1 MKIRIGTLLLL
12 ALFPISLAA
21 QVSKTGSKTVSPSL
35 TPSIS
40 VYPQVQAEGL
50 IDRVDKRIEKN
61 DGKLSIGW
69 QPVYT
74 ETPSEGNTKKFLLF
88 TGSSNFSETG
98 DLPVYVQLFP
108 TSNGRSIRAEV
119 VDAEYEIL
127 SSDEL
132 EGLTDLDKIGTE
144 VAIAT
149 DDMISAKQHLTRLR
163 IVPLRRNQ
171 VTGTI
176 EKLTRFNLNESIVGV
191 SASRSSSA
199 AGFASSSKLAGGSWY
214 KISVAEDGIYN
225 ITYSDLEA
233 LGMDPS
239 SIDPRKISLYGN
251 GGGMVPIINGEERLD
266 DLQENAIIVT
276 GESDGDFDSDDKI
289 VFYGQGPHRW
299 TEADSNS
306 CMAFH
311 HIKHLYSEKTFY
323 FLKVGSGNGKRV
335 QNQVNADTPHNTVAT
350 SFDDYGFF
358 ESDEHNLLKSGREWY
373 GQVLDITTSQSLSF
387 GFVNRITAEPIK
399 LRTRVV
405 SRSIGTPSSFQFNVN
420 GGNEFTVTPGSVT
433 GEYYQKFAE
442 TVISCQ
448 EIITGSSSV
457 SIDLEFNKA
466 VSNAQGW
473 LDHVEVNVR
482 RNLTYSGSEVLFR
495 DSRSVGVGNITEF
508 RLANTSSSVLL
519 WDVTDPTNVK
529 RQVVEQNGSIQ
540 TFALSTESVRQ
551 FASFNGAGYRSVELE
566 GGVENQNL
574 HGLSQ
579 ANMIIVAHPDFVTEA
594 DRLADFHRNSEK
606 RSLSVHVVSPEEIY
620 NEFSSGAQDICA
632 IRDFMRMFYERAG
645 SNPSNM
651 ARYLLL
657 FGDASYDY
665 KDVLDGNTNFVPTF
679 ESYESMLP
687 TRSYASD
694 DYFGMLDPS
703 EGHWTASSA
712 DALDI
717 GVGRFPVRTLEDAT
731 GVVDKILRYEEV
743 NAAGSSIGGQEEC
756 INGVGSAVVAPDWR
770 NRVVMIADDE
780 DGNMHFNQ
788 ADELADTI
796 QSRYPEYNLTKIY
809 LDAYVQV
816 STPGGQRYPE
826 VQVDLNNNIE
836 KGALIVNYTGHGG
849 ELGWTHERV
858 LGISDINAWSNA
870 SNLPAFVTA
879 TCEFSRYDDP
889 SRVSAG
895 ELVLLNPNGGGI
907 ALFTTSRLVY
917 SAPNF
922 NLNMKFYQN
931 LFNEQ
936 LWGDPTM
943 GDVIR
948 MTKVAAG
955 SDVNNRNFSLLG
967 DPAQRLAYPEHDVS
981 TLTVNGLSVTTTID
995 TLSALELVSVSGKLV
1010 NSETGANMTNFNGVI
1025 YPTVFDKETTAT
1037 TLGND
1042 PSSYPAPFKVR
1053 KSLVFRGKA
1062 SVTDGSFQFQFVVPR
1077 DIAYNFDFGRF
1088 SYYAENETTNANGY
1102 SHDFIIGGS
1111 SSDVVLDGVGPDVQL
1126 YMNDEQFAYGGTTD
1140 ENPLLLAVVVDSNG
1154 INTVGNGIGHDL
1166 TAVLDENSGN
1176 TINLN
1181 DFYQSDMDSY
1191 QSGRISYPF
1200 SELSEGVHSLKVKV
1214 WDVHNNSSE
1223 AFTEFVV
1230 SESAN
1235 LALNHVLNYP
1245 NPFTTRTSFYFEHNQ
1260 ACNDLAVQVQV
1271 FTVSGKLVKT
1281 INETVHNDGFHGDP
1295 IDWNGLDDYGQK
1307 IGKGV
1312 YVYNLK
1318 VSTPDGQVAE
1328 QLEKLVILN

>member
-1 MKIRIGTLLLL
+1 MKIRIWALFLL
-12 ALFPISLAA
+12 ASIPLSLVA
-21 QVSKTGSKTVSPSL
+21 QVSKTGAKLSL
-35 TPSIS
+35 E
-40 VYPQVQAEGL
+40 Q
-50 IDRVDKRIEKN
+50 DRPAAIATSALHSELTSRTREKEKN
-61 DGKLSIGW
+61 DGKQSIDW

-74 ETPSEGNTKKFLLF
+74 ETPSEGNAKKFLLF
-88 TGSSNFSETG
+88 TGSSNFSESG
-98 DLPVYVQLFP
+98 DLPVYVRLVP
-108 TSNGRSIRAEV
+108 TIAGRSVRLELIETEFEAM
-119 VDAEYEIL
+119 
-127 SSDEL
+127 SSADL
-132 EGLTDLDKIGTE
+132 IGITDLDKIQSE
-144 VAIAT
+144 ISVIA
-149 DDMISAKQHLTRLR
+149 DDIISAKQHLTRLKF
-163 IVPLRRNQ
+163 VPIRRNA
-171 VTGTI
+171 VTGAI
-176 EKLTRFNLNESIVGV
+176 EKLTRFKMNTSIIGV
-191 SASRSSSA
+191 DNPRSSA
-199 AGFASSSKLAGGSWY
+199 APAFANSSKLASGSWY
-214 KISVAEDGIYN
+214 KVSVSEDGIYN

-233 LGMDPS
+233 LGLDPTT
-239 SIDPRKISLYGN
+239 IDPRKISLYGN
-251 GGGMVPIINGEERLD
+251 GGGMIPIINGDTRPD
-266 DLQENAIIVT
+266 DLQENAIMVI
-276 GESDGDFDSDDKI
+276 GESDGTFDSDDKI

-299 TEADSNS
+299 SMADSSS
-306 CMAFH
+306 CMVFH
-311 HIKHLYSEKTFY
+311 HTKHLYSEKTFY
-323 FLKVGSGNGKRV
+323 FIKVGSGNGKRI
-335 QNQVNADTPHNTVAT
+335 QNQANADTPYNTVAT
-350 SFDDYGFF
+350 SFDDYNFF
-358 ESDEHNLLKSGREWY
+358 ESDNHNLLKSGREWY
-373 GQVLDITTSQSLSF
+373 GQVLDITTSQSVSF
-387 GFVNRITAEPIK
+387 GFADRITTEPIK
-399 LRTRVV
+399 LRTNVV
-405 SRSIGTPSSFQFNVN
+405 SRSIGIPSNFQFNVN
-420 GGNEFTVTPGSVT
+420 GSEFAVTPSSVT
-433 GEYYQKFAE
+433 GEYYQKYAE
-442 TVISCQ
+442 TAISCQ
-448 EIITGSSSV
+448 EINAGTSSV
-457 SIDLEFNKA
+457 NIDLDFNKA

-482 RNLTYSGSEVLFR
+482 RNLVYSGTELIFR
-495 DSRSVGVGNITEF
+495 DLQSVGVGKVTEF
-508 RLANTSSSVLL
+508 RLANTGSSVSL
-519 WDVTDPTNVK
+519 WDVTDPINVR
-529 RQVVEQNGSIQ
+529 RQLVDQNGSTQIF
-540 TFALSTESVRQ
+540 TISTESLRE
-551 FASFNGAGYRSVELE
+551 FAAFNGTGFKNVGLE
-566 GGVENQNL
+566 GSVENQNL

-579 ANMIIVAHPDFVTEA
+579 ANMIIVSHGDFMSEA
-594 DRLADFHRNSEK
+594 ERLADFHRNSDE
-606 RSLSVHVVSPEEIY
+606 RSLSVHVVTPEQIY

-645 SNPSNM
+645 SNPSNI

-703 EGHWTASSA
+703 EGYWTASSS

-717 GVGRFPVRTLEDAT
+717 GVGRFPVRTIGDAI

-756 INGVGSAVVAPDWR
+756 VGGAGSALIAPDWR
-770 NRVVMIADDE
+770 NRIVMIADDE

-788 ADELADTI
+788 SDELSDTI
-796 QSRYPEYNLTKIY
+796 QSRYPQYNLTKIF
-809 LDAYVQV
+809 LDSYVQV

-826 VQVDLNNNIE
+826 VEVDLNNNIE

-895 ELVLLNPNGGGI
+895 ELVLLNPDGGGI

-931 LFNEQ
+931 LFDEQ
-936 LWGDPTM
+936 PWGDPTM

-967 DPAQRLAYPEHDVS
+967 DPAQRLAYPEHNVS
-981 TLTVNGLSVTTTID
+981 TLTVNGLSVTSTID

-1010 NSETGANMTNFNGVI
+1010 SSETGADMTDFNGII
-1025 YPTVFDKETTAT
+1025 YPTVYDKETTAT

-1053 KSLVFRGKA
+1053 KSLVFKGKA
-1062 SVTDGSFQFQFVVPR
+1062 SVVNGSFQFQFVVPR

-1088 SYYAENETTNANGY
+1088 SYYAENETTNANGF
-1102 SHDFIIGGS
+1102 SQDFIIGGS
-1111 SSDVVLDGVGPDVQL
+1111 SSDAVLDGVGPDLQL
-1126 YMNDEQFAYGGTTD
+1126 YMNDEQFVYGGTTD

-1181 DFYQSDMDSY
+1181 DFYQSDLDSY

-1200 SELSEGVHSLKVKV
+1200 SELSEGMHNLKVKV

-1223 AFTEFVV
+1223 SFTEFVV
-1230 SESAN
+1230 SASAN

-1260 ACNDLAVQVQV
+1260 ACNDMAVQVQV